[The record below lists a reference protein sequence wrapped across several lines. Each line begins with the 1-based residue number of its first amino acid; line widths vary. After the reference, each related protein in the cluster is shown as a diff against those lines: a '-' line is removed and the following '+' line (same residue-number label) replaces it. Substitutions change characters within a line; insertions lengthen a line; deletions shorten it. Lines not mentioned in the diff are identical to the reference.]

1 MKRPPHPH
9 SSLRRPDLRRPDLR
23 RSNLRR
29 PAVTPL
35 PVQLGHWLRCVSS
48 QLAQALGRDIQELG
62 VTVSEWDVLREL
74 YEGERRPSVL
84 AEKLGL
90 TRGAMSKLTQK
101 LVANLMITQQAT
113 APDRRG
119 RMLALTDGGRAIV
132 PLLASIADRTD
143 EAFFGGLDPHTRTAL
158 VRAMRMIVRRQ
169 GLRAPGP

>member
-9 SSLRRPDLRRPDLR
+9 SSPRRSNLG

-29 PAVTPL
+29 PGVTPL
-35 PVQLGHWLRCVSS
+35 HLQLGHWLRCVSS
-48 QLAQALGRDIQELG
+48 QLAQALSREIEEMGIT
-62 VTVSEWDVLREL
+62 VTEWDVLREL

-101 LVANLMITQQAT
+101 LVIKLMITQQAT

-119 RMLALTDGGRAIV
+119 RILALTDGGRAIV
-132 PLLASIADRTD
+132 PLLAWIADQHD
-143 EAFFGGLDPHTRTAL
+143 EAFFGGLDPQTRTAL

-169 GLRAPGP
+169 GLRALGP